1 MEYIL
6 GIDTSN
12 YKTSIAVV
20 DREKHIICDLR
31 RFLTVKQGERGLRQS
46 NALFQHI
53 QNLPELME
61 EMRSEF
67 DGKISAIAC
76 SFRPRPEAGSYMPV
90 FLAGSGFA
98 KSAAAAMN
106 VPLAGFSHQEGHMEA
121 IRAYSPFQTA
131 GRFLACHFSGGTCEV
146 LDVSETDL
154 RKDGMPKLDF
164 AEVPAEDNAK
174 TSSAK
179 ENASKN
185 NGAPAEGRMSGDNDT
200 PVKNSR
206 KVKKPHPADPAER
219 VAYTMHITGGT
230 KDVSFGQV
238 LDRTGVAL
246 GMGFP
251 AGGQLDRMAQK
262 FCEAE
267 KADDPGAIFAG
278 ADRDMLRKAK
288 EACRLTPVKVQDGW
302 LNLSGLDTQARTR
315 IDRLGL
321 VQDDK
326 TTDPGGSF
334 KEAGNSARGQE
345 NGSQAWEHDLEKELQ
360 TCALAAELF
369 TKTGR
374 AASDMVVQ
382 CAEHSG
388 QNHVLLAG
396 GVASSRFLRSY
407 MTEKLNSR
415 GITAVFGDEMLSQ
428 DNAVGTALLGGK
440 YLWG

>member
-1 MEYIL
+1 MDYIL

-46 NALFQHI
+46 DALFQHI
-53 QNLPELME
+53 QNLPALME
-61 EMRSEF
+61 EMRTEF

-98 KSAAAAMN
+98 RSAAAAMN
-106 VPLAGFSHQEGHMEA
+106 IPLVGFSHQEGHMEA
-121 IRAYSPFQTA
+121 IRAYSSFQTVD
-131 GRFLACHFSGGTCEV
+131 RFLACHFSGGTCEV

-164 AEVPAEDNAK
+164 AKD
-174 TSSAK
+174 
-179 ENASKN
+179 
-185 NGAPAEGRMSGDNDT
+185 NGAPAKSI
-200 PVKNSR
+200 K
-206 KVKKPHPADPAER
+206 KAKKPHPADPAER

-230 KDVSFGQV
+230 KDISFGQV
-238 LDRTGVAL
+238 LDRVGVAL
-246 GMGFP
+246 GMEFP
-251 AGGQLDRMAQK
+251 AGGHLDQMAQK

-267 KADDPGAIFAG
+267 KAENPGTIFAG
-278 ADRDMLRKAK
+278 ADRDMLRSAK

-302 LNLSGLDTQARTR
+302 LNLSGLDTKARTR

-321 VQDDK
+321 ARDDE
-326 TTDPGGSF
+326 TTGLGST
-334 KEAGNSARGQE
+334 AQT
-345 NGSQAWEHDLEKELQ
+345 WEHDLQKKLQ
-360 TCALAAELF
+360 TYALATELF
-369 TKTGR
+369 TKTGK
-374 AASDMVVQ
+374 AASDMIVQ

-388 QNHVLLAG
+388 QKHVLLAG
-396 GVASSRFLRSY
+396 GVASSRFLRSH
-407 MTEKLNSR
+407 MIEILNSK
-415 GITAVFGDEMLSQ
+415 GVTAVFGDEMLSQ

>member
-1 MEYIL
+1 MDYIL

-46 NALFQHI
+46 DALFQHI

-61 EMRSEF
+61 EMRAKF

-76 SFRPRPEAGSYMPV
+76 SFRPRPEASSYMPV

-98 KSAAAAMN
+98 RSAAAAMN
-106 VPLAGFSHQEGHMEA
+106 VPLVGFSHQEGHMEA
-121 IRAYSPFQTA
+121 IRAYSSFQTVD
-131 GRFLACHFSGGTCEV
+131 RFLACHFSGGTCEV

-154 RKDGMPKLDF
+154 RKDGMPKLDV
-164 AEVPAEDNAK
+164 AANPALDDAK
-174 TSSAK
+174 ASSAK
-179 ENASKN
+179 EHASKD
-185 NGAPAEGRMSGDNDT
+185 NGAPA
-200 PVKNSR
+200 KNN
-206 KVKKPHPADPAER
+206 KKAKKPHPADPAER

-230 KDVSFGQV
+230 KDISFGQV

-246 GMGFP
+246 GMEFP
-251 AGGQLDRMAQK
+251 AGGQLDQMAQK

-267 KADDPGAIFAG
+267 KAEDPGAIFAG
-278 ADRDMLRKAK
+278 ADRDMLRASK

-321 VQDDK
+321 AQDGEK
-326 TTDPGGSF
+326 TDSGSSPQ
-334 KEAGNSARGQE
+334 ETE
-345 NGSQAWEHDLEKELQ
+345 NGSQTWEHDPQKQLQ
-360 TCALAAELF
+360 AYALAAELF
-369 TKTGR
+369 AKTSK
-374 AASDMVVQ
+374 AASDMIVQ

-388 QNHVLLAG
+388 QKHVLLAG
-396 GVASSRFLRSY
+396 GVASSLFLRSH
-407 MTEKLNSR
+407 MIETLNSR

>member
-1 MEYIL
+1 MDYIL

-46 NALFQHI
+46 DALFQHI
-53 QNLPELME
+53 QNLPALME
-61 EMRSEF
+61 EMRTEF

-98 KSAAAAMN
+98 RSAAAAMN
-106 VPLAGFSHQEGHMEA
+106 IPLVGFSHQEGHMEA
-121 IRAYSPFQTA
+121 IRAYSSFQTVD
-131 GRFLACHFSGGTCEV
+131 RFLACHFSGGTCEV

-164 AEVPAEDNAK
+164 AKD
-174 TSSAK
+174 
-179 ENASKN
+179 
-185 NGAPAEGRMSGDNDT
+185 NGAPAKSI
-200 PVKNSR
+200 K
-206 KVKKPHPADPAER
+206 KAKKPHPADPAER

-230 KDVSFGQV
+230 KDISFGQV
-238 LDRTGVAL
+238 LDRVGVAL
-246 GMGFP
+246 GMEFP
-251 AGGQLDRMAQK
+251 AGGHLDQMAQK

-267 KADDPGAIFAG
+267 KAENPGTIFAG
-278 ADRDMLRKAK
+278 ADRDMLRSAK

-321 VQDDK
+321 ARDDE
-326 TTDPGGSF
+326 TTGLGST
-334 KEAGNSARGQE
+334 AQT
-345 NGSQAWEHDLEKELQ
+345 WEHDLQKKLQ
-360 TCALAAELF
+360 TYALATELF
-369 TKTGR
+369 TKTGK
-374 AASDMVVQ
+374 AASDMIVQ

-388 QNHVLLAG
+388 QKHVLLAG
-396 GVASSRFLRSY
+396 GVASSRFLRSH
-407 MTEKLNSR
+407 MIEILNSK
-415 GITAVFGDEMLSQ
+415 GVTAVFGDEMLSQ

>member
-1 MEYIL
+1 MDYIL

-46 NALFQHI
+46 DALFQHI
-53 QNLPELME
+53 QNLPALME
-61 EMRSEF
+61 EMRTEF

-98 KSAAAAMN
+98 RSAAAAMN
-106 VPLAGFSHQEGHMEA
+106 IPLVGFSHQEGHMEA
-121 IRAYSPFQTA
+121 IRAYSSFQTVD
-131 GRFLACHFSGGTCEV
+131 RFLACHFSGGTCEV

-164 AEVPAEDNAK
+164 AKD
-174 TSSAK
+174 
-179 ENASKN
+179 
-185 NGAPAEGRMSGDNDT
+185 NGAPAKSI
-200 PVKNSR
+200 K
-206 KVKKPHPADPAER
+206 KAKKPHPADPAER

-230 KDVSFGQV
+230 KDISFGQV
-238 LDRTGVAL
+238 LDRVGVAL
-246 GMGFP
+246 GMEFP
-251 AGGQLDRMAQK
+251 AGGQLDQMAQK

-267 KADDPGAIFAG
+267 KAENPGTIFAG
-278 ADRDMLRKAK
+278 ADRDMLLAAK
-288 EACRLTPVKVQDGW
+288 EACRLTPVKVKDGW

-321 VQDDK
+321 ARDDE
-326 TTDPGGSF
+326 TTDPGST
-334 KEAGNSARGQE
+334 AQT
-345 NGSQAWEHDLEKELQ
+345 WEHDLQKKLQ
-360 TCALAAELF
+360 TYALATELF
-369 TKTGR
+369 TKTGK
-374 AASDMVVQ
+374 AASDMIVQ

-388 QNHVLLAG
+388 QKHVLLAG
-396 GVASSRFLRSY
+396 GVASSRFLRSH
-407 MTEKLNSR
+407 MIETLNSK
-415 GITAVFGDEMLSQ
+415 GVTAVFGDEMLSQ

>member
-1 MEYIL
+1 MDYIL

-46 NALFQHI
+46 DALFQHI
-53 QNLPELME
+53 QNLPALME
-61 EMRSEF
+61 EMRTEF

-98 KSAAAAMN
+98 RSAAAAMN
-106 VPLAGFSHQEGHMEA
+106 IPLVGFSHQEGHMEA
-121 IRAYSPFQTA
+121 IRAYSSFQTVD
-131 GRFLACHFSGGTCEV
+131 RFLACHFSGGTCEV

-164 AEVPAEDNAK
+164 GGSSGADDNGA
-174 TSSAK
+174 SAK
-179 ENASKN
+179 KA
-185 NGAPAEGRMSGDNDT
+185 
-200 PVKNSR
+200 
-206 KVKKPHPADPAER
+206 KKPHPADPAER

-230 KDVSFGQV
+230 KDISFGQV
-238 LDRTGVAL
+238 LDRVGVAL
-246 GMGFP
+246 GMEFP
-251 AGGQLDRMAQK
+251 AGGHLDQMAQK

-267 KADDPGAIFAG
+267 KAENPGTIFAG
-278 ADRDMLRKAK
+278 ADRDMLRSAK

-321 VQDDK
+321 ARDDE
-326 TTDPGGSF
+326 TTGPGST
-334 KEAGNSARGQE
+334 AQT
-345 NGSQAWEHDLEKELQ
+345 WEHDLQKKLQ
-360 TCALAAELF
+360 TYALATELF
-369 TKTGR
+369 TKTGK
-374 AASDMVVQ
+374 AASDMIVQ

-388 QNHVLLAG
+388 QKHVLLAG
-396 GVASSRFLRSY
+396 GVASSRFLRSH
-407 MTEKLNSR
+407 MIETLNSK
-415 GITAVFGDEMLSQ
+415 GVTAVFGDEMLSQ

>member
-1 MEYIL
+1 MDYIL

-46 NALFQHI
+46 DALFQHI
-53 QNLPELME
+53 QNLPALME
-61 EMRSEF
+61 EMRTEF

-98 KSAAAAMN
+98 RSAAAAMN
-106 VPLAGFSHQEGHMEA
+106 VPLVGFSHQEGHMEA
-121 IRAYSPFQTA
+121 IRAYSSFQTVD
-131 GRFLACHFSGGTCEV
+131 RFLACHFSGGTCEV

-154 RKDGMPKLDF
+154 RKDGMPKQYFEGSSGAD
-164 AEVPAEDNAK
+164 DNSA
-174 TSSAK
+174 SAK
-179 ENASKN
+179 KA
-185 NGAPAEGRMSGDNDT
+185 
-200 PVKNSR
+200 
-206 KVKKPHPADPAER
+206 KKPHPADPAER

-230 KDVSFGQV
+230 KDISFGQV
-238 LDRTGVAL
+238 LDRVGVAL
-246 GMGFP
+246 GMEFP
-251 AGGQLDRMAQK
+251 AGGHLDQMAQK

-267 KADDPGAIFAG
+267 KAENPGTIFAG
-278 ADRDMLRKAK
+278 ADRDMLRSAK

-321 VQDDK
+321 ARDDE
-326 TTDPGGSF
+326 TTGPGST
-334 KEAGNSARGQE
+334 AQT
-345 NGSQAWEHDLEKELQ
+345 WEHDLQKKLQ
-360 TCALAAELF
+360 TYALATELF
-369 TKTGR
+369 TKTGK
-374 AASDMVVQ
+374 AASDMIVQ

-388 QNHVLLAG
+388 QKHVLLAG
-396 GVASSRFLRSY
+396 GVASSRFLRSH
-407 MTEKLNSR
+407 MIETLNSK
-415 GITAVFGDEMLSQ
+415 GVTAVFGDEMLSQ